1 MIVKEKKNN
10 KKGNGRFIMI
20 GIIEF
25 LEVCVTLFCFLYL
38 VTLFVVIDYKYEKQG
53 LYERILARKE
63 RKKALR
69 AERKMKKR
77 RIEKPL

>member
-1 MIVKEKKNN
+1 MIEL
-10 KKGNGRFIMI
+10 
-20 GIIEF
+20 IEF
-25 LEVCVTLFCFLYL
+25 LEVFVTILSFLYL

-63 RKKALR
+63 RKKALKR
-69 AERKMKKR
+69 EQKKEKR